1 MTESQAEKI
10 ILLLESID
18 RRLKSV
24 IDDDGGSTLDV
35 MVKARHEEPIPV
47 YIPASY
53 RF

>member
-24 IDDDGGSTLDV
+24 IDGDDTLDV
-35 MVKARHEEPIPV
+35 TVHGPVTVETAPNEPIQIWPT
-47 YIPASY
+47 
-53 RF
+53 